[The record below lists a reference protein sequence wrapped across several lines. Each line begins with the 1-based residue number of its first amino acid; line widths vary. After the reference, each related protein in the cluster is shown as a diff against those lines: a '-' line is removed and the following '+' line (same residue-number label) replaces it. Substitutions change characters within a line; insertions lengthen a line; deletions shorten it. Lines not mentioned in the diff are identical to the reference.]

1 MKLDEVYEIL
11 NKIHDN
17 QDVVNFES
25 LIKLITNCKEIR
37 IMRPRIFDGKDIYDQ
52 YVYKIEIEINGVE
65 CNFWVYFYDENTVT
79 IQQIFSYN
87 RRVKSINYS
96 NKERMKL
103 EFEPIHIKGE
113 TIDKIDRMLSKY
125 RSR

>member
-37 IMRPRIFDGKDIYDQ
+37 IMRPRIFDGKDIFEQ
-52 YVYKIEIEINGVE
+52 YVYKIEIKIDNID
-65 CNFWVYFYDENTVT
+65 CNLWLYFYDENTVT

-103 EFEPIHIKGE
+103 EFEPIHINREKM
-113 TIDKIDRMLSKY
+113 DKINRTLSKY
-125 RSR
+125 C

>member
-1 MKLDEVYEIL
+1 MRG
-11 NKIHDN
+11 
-17 QDVVNFES
+17 
-25 LIKLITNCKEIR
+25 R
-37 IMRPRIFDGKDIYDQ
+37 IYDGKDIYDQ

-65 CNFWVYFYDENTVT
+65 CNFWVYFYDENNVT

-87 RRVKSINYS
+87 RRIKSINYA

-103 EFEPIHIKGE
+103 EFEPIRISGE

>member
-1 MKLDEVYEIL
+1 MKLNEVYEIL

-17 QDVVNFES
+17 QDVVNLES
-25 LIKLITNCKEIR
+25 LIKLIASCDKIR
-37 IMRPRIFDGKDIYDQ
+37 LFRPRIFDGKDIYDQ
-52 YVYKIEIEINGVE
+52 YVYKIEIRINDID
-65 CNFWVYFYDENTVT
+65 CNLWLYFYDENNVT

-87 RRVKSINYS
+87 RRVKSINYA

-103 EFEPIHIKGE
+103 EFEPIRISGE

-125 RSR
+125 R

>member
-1 MKLDEVYEIL
+1 MNLDEVYEIL

-37 IMRPRIFDGKDIYDQ
+37 IMRPRIFDGKDIFEQ
-52 YVYKIEIEINGVE
+52 YVYKIEIKIDNID
-65 CNFWVYFYDENTVT
+65 CNLWLYFYDENTVT

-87 RRVKSINYS
+87 RRVRSINYS
-96 NKERMKL
+96 NKERMRL
-103 EFEPIHIKGE
+103 EFEPIRIKGE

-125 RSR
+125 C

>member
-1 MKLDEVYEIL
+1 MKLNEVYEIL

-25 LIKLITNCKEIR
+25 LIKLITSCDKIR
-37 IMRPRIFDGKDIYDQ
+37 LFRPRIFYGQDLYEN
-52 YVYKIEIEINGVE
+52 YVYKIELKINDID
-65 CNFWVYFYDENTVT
+65 CNLWLYFYDTDNVTV
-79 IQQIFSYN
+79 QQIFSYN
-87 RRVKSINYS
+87 KRVRSINYS

-113 TIDKIDRMLSKY
+113 IIDKIDRMLSKY
-125 RSR
+125 C

>member
-17 QDVVNFES
+17 QDVVNLET
-25 LIKLITNCKEIR
+25 LIKFITNCKEIR

-87 RRVKSINYS
+87 KRVKSINYS
-96 NKERMKL
+96 NKERMRLDFK
-103 EFEPIHIKGE
+103 PIHINREKM
-113 TIDKIDRMLSKY
+113 DKINRTLSKY
-125 RSR
+125 C

>member
-17 QDVVNFES
+17 QDVVNLES
-25 LIKLITNCKEIR
+25 LIKLIASCDKIR
-37 IMRPRIFDGKDIYDQ
+37 LFRPRIFDGKDIHDQ
-52 YVYKIEIEINGVE
+52 YVYKIEIKVDGVD
-65 CNFWVYFYDENTVT
+65 CNLWLYFYDEDNVT

-87 RRVKSINYS
+87 KRVKSINYA
-96 NKERMKL
+96 NKEKMKL

-113 TIDKIDRMLSKY
+113 TIDKIDRLLSKY
-125 RSR
+125 R

>member
-17 QDVVNFES
+17 QDIVNFES
-25 LIKLITNCKEIR
+25 LIKFITNCKEIR
-37 IMRPRIFDGKDIYDQ
+37 IMRPRIYDGKDIYDQ

-87 RRVKSINYS
+87 KRVKSINYS
-96 NKERMKL
+96 NKERMRLDFK
-103 EFEPIHIKGE
+103 PIHINREKM
-113 TIDKIDRMLSKY
+113 DKINRTLSKY
-125 RSR
+125 Y

>member
-1 MKLDEVYEIL
+1 M
-11 NKIHDN
+11 HDN
-17 QDVVNFES
+17 QDVINLET
-25 LIKLITNCKEIR
+25 LIKFITNCKEIR
-37 IMRPRIFDGKDIYDQ
+37 ITRPRIFDGKDIYDQ

-87 RRVKSINYS
+87 RRIKSINYA

-103 EFEPIHIKGE
+103 EFEPIRIKGE

-125 RSR
+125 C

>member
-1 MKLDEVYEIL
+1 MNLDEVYEIL

-25 LIKLITNCKEIR
+25 LIKLITNCKEIK
-37 IMRPRIFDGKDIYDQ
+37 IVRPRIVYGEDIFEQ
-52 YVYKIEIEINGVE
+52 YVYKIEIKIDNID
-65 CNFWVYFYDENTVT
+65 CNLWLYFYDEDNVT

-87 RRVKSINYS
+87 SRVKSINYS

-103 EFEPIHIKGE
+103 EFEPIRIKGE

-125 RSR
+125 C

>member
-17 QDVVNFES
+17 QDVVNLES
-25 LIKLITNCKEIR
+25 LIKFITNCKEIR

-87 RRVKSINYS
+87 KRVKSINYS
-96 NKERMKL
+96 NKERMRLDFK
-103 EFEPIHIKGE
+103 PIYINREKM
-113 TIDKIDRMLSKY
+113 DKINKTLSKY
-125 RSR
+125 C

>member
-25 LIKLITNCKEIR
+25 LIKLITNCKEIK
-37 IMRPRIFDGKDIYDQ
+37 IVRPRIVYGKDIFEQ
-52 YVYKIEIEINGVE
+52 YVYKIEIKIDNID
-65 CNFWVYFYDENTVT
+65 CNLWLYFYDENTVT

-87 RRVKSINYS
+87 RRVKSINYA

-103 EFEPIHIKGE
+103 EFEPIRIKGE

>member
-17 QDVVNFES
+17 QDVVNLES
-25 LIKLITNCKEIR
+25 LIKFITNCKEIR
-37 IMRPRIFDGKDIYDQ
+37 ITRPRIFDGKDIYDQ
-52 YVYKIEIEINGVE
+52 YVYKIEIEIDGVE

-87 RRVKSINYS
+87 RRVKSINYA
-96 NKERMKL
+96 NKERMRLDFK
-103 EFEPIHIKGE
+103 PIHINREKM
-113 TIDKIDRMLSKY
+113 DKINRTLSKY
-125 RSR
+125 C

>member
-37 IMRPRIFDGKDIYDQ
+37 IMRPRIFDGKDIFEQ
-52 YVYKIEIEINGVE
+52 YVYKIEIKINNID
-65 CNFWVYFYDENTVT
+65 CNLWLYFYNEDNVT

-103 EFEPIHIKGE
+103 EFEPIHINRKE
-113 TIDKIDRMLSKY
+113 MDKINRTLSKY
-125 RSR
+125 C

>member
-37 IMRPRIFDGKDIYDQ
+37 IMRPRIFDGKDIFEQ
-52 YVYKIEIEINGVE
+52 YVYKIEIKIDNID
-65 CNFWVYFYDENTVT
+65 CNLWLYFYDENTVT

-87 RRVKSINYS
+87 RKIDSINYS
-96 NKERMKL
+96 NKERMRLDFK
-103 EFEPIHIKGE
+103 PIHINRKKM
-113 TIDKIDRMLSKY
+113 DKINRTLSKY
-125 RSR
+125 C

>member
-17 QDVVNFES
+17 QDVVSFES

-37 IMRPRIFDGKDIYDQ
+37 ITRPRIFDGKDIYDQ
-52 YVYKIEIEINGVE
+52 YVYKIEIKIDNID
-65 CNFWVYFYDENTVT
+65 CNLWLYFYDENTVT

-87 RRVKSINYS
+87 KRVKSINYS

-103 EFEPIHIKGE
+103 EFEPIYIKGE
-113 TIDKIDRMLSKY
+113 TIDKIDKLLSKY
-125 RSR
+125 C

>member
-1 MKLDEVYEIL
+1 MELNEVYEIL

-25 LIKLITNCKEIR
+25 LIKLITNCNKIR
-37 IMRPRIFDGKDIYDQ
+37 LFRPRIFYGQDIYEN
-52 YVYKIEIEINGVE
+52 YVYKIELKIDNID
-65 CNFWVYFYDENTVT
+65 CNLWLYFYDENTVT

-87 RRVKSINYS
+87 KRVKSINYA

-113 TIDKIDRMLSKY
+113 TIDKIDRLLSKY
-125 RSR
+125 H

>member
-25 LIKLITNCKEIR
+25 LIKFITNCKEIK
-37 IMRPRIFDGKDIYDQ
+37 IVRPRIVYGKDIFEQ
-52 YVYKIEIEINGVE
+52 YVYKIEIKIDNID
-65 CNFWVYFYDENTVT
+65 CNLWLYFYDEDNVT

-87 RRVKSINYS
+87 KRINSINYS
-96 NKERMKL
+96 NKERMRLDFK
-103 EFEPIHIKGE
+103 PIHKKKKKM
-113 TIDKIDRMLSKY
+113 DKINRTLSKY
-125 RSR
+125 C

>member
-11 NKIHDN
+11 NKIHDD
-17 QDVVNFES
+17 QDIVSFES

-37 IMRPRIFDGKDIYDQ
+37 ITRPRIVYGKDIFEQ
-52 YVYKIEIEINGVE
+52 YVYKIEIKIDNID
-65 CNFWVYFYDENTVT
+65 CNLWLYFYDENNVT

-87 RRVKSINYS
+87 RRIKSINYS

-113 TIDKIDRMLSKY
+113 TIDKIDKLLSKY
-125 RSR
+125 C

>member
-1 MKLDEVYEIL
+1 MKLNEVYEIL

-25 LIKLITNCKEIR
+25 LIKLITNCKEIE

-52 YVYKIEIEINGVE
+52 YVYKIEIRINDID
-65 CNFWVYFYDENTVT
+65 CNLWLYFYDENNVT

-87 RRVKSINYS
+87 KRVRSINYS

-103 EFEPIHIKGE
+103 EFEPIRIKGE
-113 TIDKIDRMLSKY
+113 TIDKVDRLLSKY
-125 RSR
+125 F

>member
-1 MKLDEVYEIL
+1 MNLDEVYEIL

-17 QDVVNFES
+17 QDVVSFES
-25 LIKLITNCKEIR
+25 LIKFITNCKEIR

-65 CNFWVYFYDENTVT
+65 CNFWVYFYDEDNVT

-87 RRVKSINYS
+87 KRINSINYS
-96 NKERMKL
+96 NKERMRLDFK
-103 EFEPIHIKGE
+103 PIHINREKM
-113 TIDKIDRMLSKY
+113 DKINRTLSKY
-125 RSR
+125 C

>member
-25 LIKLITNCKEIR
+25 LIKFITNCKEIK
-37 IMRPRIFDGKDIYDQ
+37 IVRPRIVYGKDIFEQ
-52 YVYKIEIEINGVE
+52 YVYKIEIKIDNID
-65 CNFWVYFYDENTVT
+65 CNLWLYFYDENTVT

-87 RRVKSINYS
+87 RKIDSINYS

-103 EFEPIHIKGE
+103 EFEPIRINE
-113 TIDKIDRMLSKY
+113 DKINELLSKY
-125 RSR
+125 C

>member
-1 MKLDEVYEIL
+1 MELNEVYEIL

-25 LIKLITNCKEIR
+25 LIKLITNCNKIR
-37 IMRPRIFDGKDIYDQ
+37 LFHPRIFYGQDIYEN
-52 YVYKIEIEINGVE
+52 YVYKIELKIDNID
-65 CNFWVYFYDENTVT
+65 CNLWLYFYDENTVT

-87 RRVKSINYS
+87 KRVKSINYS

-113 TIDKIDRMLSKY
+113 TIDKIDRLLSKY

>member
-37 IMRPRIFDGKDIYDQ
+37 IMRPRIVYGKDIFEQ
-52 YVYKIEIEINGVE
+52 YVYKIEIKIDNID
-65 CNFWVYFYDENTVT
+65 CNLWLYFYDENTVT

-87 RRVKSINYS
+87 KRVKSINYS

-103 EFEPIHIKGE
+103 EFEPIHINGE
-113 TIDKIDRMLSKY
+113 TIDKIDKLLSKY
-125 RSR
+125 C

>member
-25 LIKLITNCKEIR
+25 LIKFITNCKEIR
-37 IMRPRIFDGKDIYDQ
+37 IMRPRIFDGKDIFEQ
-52 YVYKIEIEINGVE
+52 YVYKIEIKIDSID
-65 CNFWVYFYDENTVT
+65 CNLWLYFYDENTVT

-103 EFEPIHIKGE
+103 EFEPIRISRE
-113 TIDKIDRMLSKY
+113 TIDKVDRTLSKY
-125 RSR
+125 C

>member
-1 MKLDEVYEIL
+1 MNLDEVYEIL

-37 IMRPRIFDGKDIYDQ
+37 IMRPRIFDGKDIFEQ
-52 YVYKIEIEINGVE
+52 YVYKIEIKIDNID
-65 CNFWVYFYDENTVT
+65 CNLWLYFYDENTVT

-96 NKERMKL
+96 NKEGMKL

-113 TIDKIDRMLSKY
+113 TIDKIDKLLSKY
-125 RSR
+125 C